1 MLLRRSLRLLP
12 LLLAA
17 CGGGG
22 GGSVSPPPVTTA
34 SRLTA
39 PPVSIVAGSNGA
51 ELVVDLVA
59 ATSTAPALLQLEVE
73 LPAALTLPA
82 NDRLRAVAAVP
93 NLDGDWKQGR
103 FVVLCGDASNQDAA
117 PLPSG
122 TLFRLRLEATLP
134 RQVGSHV
141 VRLRELRAATA
152 GGHSAPVDGT
162 PVEVQVEV
170 L

>member
-1 MLLRRSLRLLP
+1 MAVRRCVCLSTLA
-12 LLLAA
+12 LAA

-22 GGSVSPPPVTTA
+22 GGGVSPPPVSTA

-39 PPVSIVAGSNGA
+39 APVQFAAGATSA
-51 ELVVDLVA
+51 ELSVGMVA
-59 ATSTAPALLQLEVE
+59 ATTDAPALLQVEVE

-82 NDRLRAVAAVP
+82 TDRLHAVATMP

-117 PLPSG
+117 PLASG
-122 TLFRLRLEATLP
+122 TLFRLRLEPTLP
-134 RQVGSHV
+134 RQVGTHV

-152 GGHSAPVDGT
+152 GGHSSPVDNT
-162 PVEVQVEV
+162 PVEVAVE
-170 L
+170 LL